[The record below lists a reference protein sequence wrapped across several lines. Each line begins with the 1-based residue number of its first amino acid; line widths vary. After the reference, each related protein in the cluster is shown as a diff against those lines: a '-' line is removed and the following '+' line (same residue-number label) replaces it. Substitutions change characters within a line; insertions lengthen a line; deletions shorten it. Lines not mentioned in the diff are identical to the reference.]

1 MMFMDISTLW
11 LFAISATILTLIP
24 GPDMLRAL
32 SNVMSLGAKAGLI
45 TVLGAVTG
53 VMFHILFAIAGVTAL
68 IYSSPVLYK
77 SFVIVGALYILWVGV
92 SIFINNNPLSID
104 SIKSKK
110 SNKKLYAEGLLTN
123 LLNPKAII
131 FTLAF
136 IPQFIQ
142 IEAGGVTLQM
152 LILGVELIIIMLL
165 IQIPLVF
172 LAGKITV
179 NVKSNS
185 KIGIYINRFFG
196 VIIVFLGLMVLF
208 VRL

>member
-1 MMFMDISTLW
+1 LC
-11 LFAISATILTLIP
+11 L
-24 GPDMLRAL
+24 
-32 SNVMSLGAKAGLI
+32 
-45 TVLGAVTG
+45 TG

-77 SFVIVGALYILWVGV
+77 SFIIVGALYILWVGV
-92 SIFINNNPLSID
+92 SIFINKNSLSID
-104 SIKSKK
+104 NTKSKK
-110 SNKKLYAEGLLTN
+110 SYKKLYAEGLLTN

-142 IEAGGVTLQM
+142 IEVGCVTLQM
-152 LILGVELIIIMLL
+152 LILGVELIIVMLL

-172 LAGKITV
+172 LAEKIAV
-179 NVKSNS
+179 NVKADS

>member
-1 MMFMDISTLW
+1 MFMDISTLW

-32 SNVMSLGAKAGLI
+32 SNTMSLGAKAGLI
-45 TVLGAVTG
+45 TVFGAVTG

-68 IYSSPVLYK
+68 IYSSTVLYK
-77 SFVIVGALYILWVGV
+77 SFIIIGALYILWVGV

-104 SIKSKK
+104 NIKSKK
-110 SNKKLYAEGLLTN
+110 SCKKIYSEGLLTN

-136 IPQFIQ
+136 IPQFIR
-142 IEAGGVTLQM
+142 IEAGRVTFQM
-152 LILGVELIIIMLL
+152 LILGLELIIVMLL
-165 IQIPLVF
+165 IQVPLVF
-172 LAGKITV
+172 LAGKIAV
-179 NVKSNS
+179 NVKGSS

-196 VIIVFLGLMVLF
+196 VIIVFLGLTILF
-208 VRL
+208 IRL

>member
-1 MMFMDISTLW
+1 M
-11 LFAISATILTLIP
+11 
-24 GPDMLRAL
+24 
-32 SNVMSLGAKAGLI
+32 
-45 TVLGAVTG
+45 
-53 VMFHILFAIAGVTAL
+53 
-68 IYSSPVLYK
+68 
-77 SFVIVGALYILWVGV
+77 WVGV

-104 SIKSKK
+104 NTKSKK
-110 SNKKLYAEGLLTN
+110 SYKKLYTEGLLTN

-172 LAGKITV
+172 LAEKIAV